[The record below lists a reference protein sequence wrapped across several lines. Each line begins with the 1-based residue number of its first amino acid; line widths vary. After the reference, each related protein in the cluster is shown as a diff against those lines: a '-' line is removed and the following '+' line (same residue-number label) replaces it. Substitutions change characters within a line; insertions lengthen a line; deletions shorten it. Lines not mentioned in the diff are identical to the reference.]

1 MTSSDGA
8 PVMKTYRST
17 FEENFKAVPE
27 LKPDGRGVRM
37 RYVYIGLWYVWNL
50 PAERV
55 WAAKRLIGGS
65 CGLSIL
71 LFLVGGII
79 YSPFN
84 YARYVQLPGLLSVA
98 ALVFEVFGAAQFCL
112 AGERMNCMD
121 FRDIRGKLLIAPL
134 LHGVLLLWAS
144 GAAVWQMVSRGAVPA
159 DMVVLACYVCAGVLS
174 LVIFAKVRALPYR
187 TEKNED
193 ADIGLDD

>member
-1 MTSSDGA
+1 
-8 PVMKTYRST
+8 MKTYRST

-27 LKPDGRGVRM
+27 LRPDGRGVKA

-50 PAERV
+50 PAEQV
-55 WAAKRLIGGS
+55 WAAKRLIGGA
-65 CGLSIL
+65 CGISIL
-71 LFLVGGII
+71 LFLAGGII
-79 YSPFN
+79 YSPLN
-84 YARYVQLPGLLSVA
+84 YARYVRLPGLLSVA

-144 GAAVWQMVSRGAVPA
+144 GAAVWQMVSRGAAPA
-159 DMVVLACYVCAGVLS
+159 DMVVLVCYVCAGVLS
-174 LVIFAKVRALPYR
+174 LVIFARVRSLPYR

-193 ADIGLDD
+193 ADIGLDG